1 MPSAFS
7 PGVLHRARDVTH
19 DASRGALASYAHEL
33 VPRSLAEAA
42 PGLAT
47 LLRYPRSYLR
57 SDLVAGV
64 TVGAVAVPA
73 SLAMAEL
80 AGLPVVYGLYGTFL
94 PLAVYGLLGTS
105 RQHVIGPDA
114 TLAALT
120 AVTVAPL
127 AMVGG
132 EVDPARYAA
141 LAAALALAMGL
152 LLFLAGAVRLGFVA
166 DFFGKPVL
174 LGYINGVALIVI
186 SSQLG
191 KLLGISVGADDFFAI
206 VWEVLSEL
214 GDANGPTVLLS
225 AGLLAAAVATRRI
238 LPALPPSLMVLA
250 LALVIAALVDLE
262 DHEIAVV
269 GEVEGG
275 LPSFGVPGV
284 GASDFV
290 DLLLPAAAF
299 SLVAFA
305 DLIATVRTFAQKHG
319 YEVDANREL
328 TAIGGANLVGGLTG
342 AFPVSS
348 SNSRSAVNDSTGA
361 KSQAAVIVAAAVVG
375 LFLLFAMPLI
385 EPLPTAALGVII
397 VFAAAGLI
405 NIHSIWRLR
414 HVRPAEV
421 ALALVAFGGVLVF
434 GVVGGVVVAIALSVG
449 VFLYRAARPHDAVL
463 GRVDDVDGYHDIA
476 RWEGAETVPG
486 LLVYRF
492 DAPPFFVN
500 AAYLRER
507 VLELVDATDDVRW
520 LVLNAEAWTY
530 LDATAIDVLI
540 RLHDE
545 LDQRGIALCFAR
557 LKGRQREIF
566 EETGLTARM
575 KNDASRGA
583 LASYAH
589 ALVPRSL
596 AEAAP
601 GLACSCAIRGR
612 TSGPMSW
619 RESRWAR
626 SRCPRRWRWRSWP
639 ACRSSTASTGPSC
652 RSLSTGCSGRRGST

>member
-1 MPSAFS
+1 MS
-7 PGVLHRARDVTH
+7 RAVRDVKD

-57 SDLVAGV
+57 SDVVAGV
-64 TVGAVAVPA
+64 TVGAVAVPS

-120 AVTVAPL
+120 GVTVAPL
-127 AMVGG
+127 AMQGG

-152 LLFLAGAVRLGFVA
+152 LLFLAGALRLGFVA

-186 SSQLG
+186 SSQLA

-225 AGLLAAAVATRRI
+225 AALLAAAVATRRI
-238 LPALPPSLMVLA
+238 FPALPPSLVVLA
-250 LALVIAALVDLE
+250 LALGTAALVDLE
-262 DHEIAVV
+262 GHEIAVV

-275 LPSFGVPGV
+275 LPSFGLPGV
-284 GASDFV
+284 GAGDFL
-290 DLLLPAAAF
+290 DLMLPAAAF
-299 SLVAFA
+299 ALVAFA
-305 DLIATVRTFAQKHG
+305 DVVATVRTFAEKHG
-319 YEVDANREL
+319 YEIDANREL
-328 TAIGGANLVGGLTG
+328 TAMGGANLVGGLTG

-361 KSQAAVIVAAAVVG
+361 KSQAAVVVAAAVVG

-397 VFAAAGLI
+397 VVAAAGLI

-414 HVRPAEV
+414 HVREAEV

-434 GVVGGVVVAIALSVG
+434 GVVGGVVVAIALSTG

-463 GRVDDVDGYHDIA
+463 GRVDDVDGYQDIA

-540 RLHDE
+540 RLHGE
-545 LDQRGIALCFAR
+545 LEQRGIALCFAR

-566 EETGLTARM
+566 EETGLTARI
-575 KNDASRGA
+575 GA
-583 LASYAH
+583 DRFFPTVRAAVAAFESAH
-589 ALVPRSL
+589 A
-596 AEAAP
+596 A
-601 GLACSCAIRGR
+601 
-612 TSGPMSW
+612 T
-619 RESRWAR
+619 
-626 SRCPRRWRWRSWP
+626 P
-639 ACRSSTASTGPSC
+639 AS
-652 RSLSTGCSGRRGST
+652 

>member
-1 MPSAFS
+1 MSDDS
-7 PGVLHRARDVTH
+7 RA
-19 DASRGALASYAHEL
+19 ALVSYAHSL

-42 PGLAT
+42 PGVAFF
-47 LLRYPRSYLR
+47 LRYPRSYLR
-57 SDLVAGV
+57 SDVVAGV
-64 TVGAVAVPA
+64 TVGAVAVP
-73 SLAMAEL
+73 SSMAMAEL

-105 RQHVIGPDA
+105 RQHVVGPDS

-120 AVTVAPL
+120 GVTVAPL

-152 LLFLAGAVRLGFVA
+152 LLFLAGALRLGFVA

-186 SSQLG
+186 STQLG

-206 VWEVLSEL
+206 VREVFSEL

-238 LPALPPSLMVLA
+238 VPALPPSLVVLA
-250 LALVIAALVDLE
+250 LGLLIAALVDLE
-262 DHEIAVV
+262 DHGIAVV
-269 GEVEGG
+269 GEVAGG
-275 LPSFGVPGV
+275 LPSFGLPGV
-284 GASDFV
+284 GANDFL
-290 DLLLPAAAF
+290 DLVLPAAAF

-348 SNSRSAVNDSTGA
+348 SNSRSAVNDSAGA
-361 KSQAAVIVAAAVVG
+361 RSQAAVVVAAAVVG

-397 VFAAAGLI
+397 VVAAAGLI
-405 NIHSIWRLR
+405 NIRSIWRLR
-414 HVRPAEV
+414 HVRSAEV

-463 GRVDDVDGYHDIA
+463 GRIEDIDGYHDVM

-492 DAPPFFVN
+492 DAAPFFVN

-507 VLELVDATDDVRW
+507 VLELVDASEDVRW

-530 LDATAIDVLI
+530 LDATAIDVLA
-540 RLHDE
+540 RLQVE
-545 LDQRGIALCFAR
+545 LEQRGVALCFAR

-566 EETGLTARM
+566 EETGLTAQIGPDRLFPTVR
-575 KNDASRGA
+575 AAVAAFES
-583 LASYAH
+583 AH
-589 ALVPRSL
+589 A
-596 AEAAP
+596 
-601 GLACSCAIRGR
+601 GD
-612 TSGPMSW
+612 
-619 RESRWAR
+619 
-626 SRCPRRWRWRSWP
+626 
-639 ACRSSTASTGPSC
+639 TASKGHGPPPNKPPKETE
-652 RSLSTGCSGRRGST
+652 R

>member
-1 MPSAFS
+1 MFDELAPLATAWNHAELSSRS
-7 PGVLHRARDVTH
+7 PRCVVTRDDSRA
-19 DASRGALASYAHEL
+19 ALASYAHAL

-42 PGLAT
+42 PGVAT
-47 LLRYPRSYLR
+47 LLHYPRSYLR
-57 SDLVAGV
+57 SDVVAGV
-64 TVGAVAVPA
+64 TVGAVAVPS

-105 RQHVIGPDA
+105 RQHVIGPDS

-127 AMVGG
+127 ATVGG

-141 LAAALALAMGL
+141 LAAALALAMGR
-152 LLFLAGAVRLGFVA
+152 LLFLAGVLRLGFVA

-191 KLLGISVGADDFFAI
+191 KLLGISVGADDFFADR
-206 VWEVLSEL
+206 L
-214 GDANGPTVLLS
+214 GGLVGARRRERPDRAPERGP
-225 AGLLAAAVATRRI
+225 AGGGDRDS
-238 LPALPPSLMVLA
+238 ALPSRPAPVSRGA
-250 LALVIAALVDLE
+250 RARTRDRGARRPARITGSRSSARSTAACPRS
-262 DHEIAVV
+262 
-269 GEVEGG
+269 GC
-275 LPSFGVPGV
+275 PGSEQ
-284 GASDFV
+284 ATSSIS
-290 DLLLPAAAF
+290 LLPAAAF

-328 TAIGGANLVGGLTG
+328 TAIGGANLIGGLTG

-348 SNSRSAVNDSTGA
+348 SNSRSAVNDSAGA
-361 KSQAAVIVAAAVVG
+361 RSQAAVIVAAAVVG

-397 VFAAAGLI
+397 VVAAAGLI
-405 NIHSIWRLR
+405 NVRSIWRLR

-434 GVVGGVVVAIALSVG
+434 GVVGGVVVAIALSIG

-463 GRVDDVDGYHDIA
+463 GRVDDVDGYHDIT

-500 AAYLRER
+500 AEYLRQR
-507 VLELVDATDDVRW
+507 VLA
-520 LVLNAEAWTY
+520 
-530 LDATAIDVLI
+530 
-540 RLHDE
+540 
-545 LDQRGIALCFAR
+545 AR
-557 LKGRQREIF
+557 RRYRGRQVVGAQRRGVDVPRRHRDRRADS
-566 EETGLTARM
+566 TPSSSSNA
-575 KNDASRGA
+575 ASR
-583 LASYAH
+583 S
-589 ALVPRSL
+589 VS
-596 AEAAP
+596 
-601 GLACSCAIRGR
+601 
-612 TSGPMSW
+612 
-619 RESRWAR
+619 
-626 SRCPRRWRWRSWP
+626 P
-639 ACRSSTASTGPSC
+639 A
-652 RSLSTGCSGRRGST
+652 

>member
-1 MPSAFS
+1 MSDDS
-7 PGVLHRARDVTH
+7 RA
-19 DASRGALASYAHEL
+19 ALVSYAHSL

-42 PGLAT
+42 PGVAFF
-47 LLRYPRSYLR
+47 LRYPRSYLR
-57 SDLVAGV
+57 SDVVAGV
-64 TVGAVAVPA
+64 TVGAVAVP
-73 SLAMAEL
+73 SSMAMAEL

-105 RQHVIGPDA
+105 RQHVVGPDS

-120 AVTVAPL
+120 GVTVAPL

-152 LLFLAGAVRLGFVA
+152 LLFLAGALRLGFVA

-186 SSQLG
+186 STQLG

-206 VWEVLSEL
+206 VREVFSEL

-238 LPALPPSLMVLA
+238 VPALPPSLVVLA
-250 LALVIAALVDLE
+250 LGLLIAALVDLE
-262 DHEIAVV
+262 DHGIAVV
-269 GEVEGG
+269 GEVAGG
-275 LPSFGVPGV
+275 LPSFGLPGV
-284 GASDFV
+284 GANDFL
-290 DLLLPAAAF
+290 DLVLPAAAF

-348 SNSRSAVNDSTGA
+348 SNSRSAVNDSAGA
-361 KSQAAVIVAAAVVG
+361 RSQAAVVVAAAVVG
-375 LFLLFAMPLI
+375 IFLLFAMPLI

-397 VFAAAGLI
+397 VVAAAGLI
-405 NIHSIWRLR
+405 NIRSIWRLR
-414 HVRPAEV
+414 HVRSAEV

-463 GRVDDVDGYHDIA
+463 GRIEDIDGYHDVT

-492 DAPPFFVN
+492 DAAPFFVN

-507 VLELVDATDDVRW
+507 VLELVDASEDVRW

-530 LDATAIDVLI
+530 LDATAIDVLA
-540 RLHDE
+540 RLQVE
-545 LDQRGIALCFAR
+545 LEQRGVALCFAR

-566 EETGLTARM
+566 EETGLTARIGP
-575 KNDASRGA
+575 DR
-583 LASYAH
+583 LFPT
-589 ALVPRSL
+589 VR
-596 AEAAP
+596 AAV
-601 GLACSCAIRGR
+601 AAF
-612 TSGPMSW
+612 
-619 RESRWAR
+619 ESR
-626 SRCPRRWRWRSWP
+626 
-639 ACRSSTASTGPSC
+639 PSD
-652 RSLSTGCSGRRGST
+652 RTTEGTER

>member
-1 MPSAFS
+1 MT
-7 PGVLHRARDVTH
+7 RDGS
-19 DASRGALASYAHEL
+19 DAALASYARSL

-42 PGLAT
+42 PGLAM

-57 SDLVAGV
+57 SDLVAGA
-64 TVGAVAVPA
+64 TVGAVAVPS

-105 RQHVIGPDA
+105 RQHVVGPDS

-127 AMVGG
+127 ATVGG
-132 EVDPARYAA
+132 EVDPALYVA
-141 LAAALALAMGL
+141 LAAALALAMGAI
-152 LLFLAGAVRLGFVA
+152 LFLAGVARLGFVA

-191 KLLGISVGADDFFAI
+191 KLLGISVEVDDFFAV

-214 GDANGPTVLLS
+214 SDANGPTVLLS
-225 AGLLAAAVATRRI
+225 AFLLAAAIAVRRF
-238 LPALPPSLMVLA
+238 LPVLPSSLVVLA
-250 LALVIAALVDLE
+250 IALVTAALVDLE
-262 DHEIAVV
+262 DHGISAV

-275 LPSFGVPGV
+275 LPSFGLPGV
-284 GASDFV
+284 GASDFL

-305 DLIATVRTFAQKHG
+305 DLVATVRTFAQKHG

-328 TAIGGANLVGGLTG
+328 TAIGGANLIGGLTS

-348 SNSRSAVNDSTGA
+348 SNSRSAVNDSAGA
-361 KSQAAVIVAAAVVG
+361 RSQGAVIVAAAVVG

-385 EPLPTAALGVII
+385 EPLPNAALGVII
-397 VFAAAGLI
+397 VVAAAGLI
-405 NIHSIWRLR
+405 NVRSIWRLR
-414 HVRPAEV
+414 HVRSAEV

-434 GVVGGVVVAIALSVG
+434 GVVGGVVVAIALSIG

-463 GRVDDVDGYHDIA
+463 GSVDDVDGYHDIA
-476 RWEGAETVPG
+476 RSDGAETVPG

-500 AAYLRER
+500 ADYLRQR
-507 VLELVDATDDVRW
+507 VLELVDANEGVRW

-530 LDATAIDVLI
+530 LDATAIDVLA
-540 RLHDE
+540 RLNVVLE
-545 LDQRGIALCFAR
+545 ERGITLCFAR

-566 EETGLTARM
+566 EDTDLTERIGP
-575 KNDASRGA
+575 DRFFPT
-583 LASYAH
+583 
-589 ALVPRSL
+589 VR
-596 AEAAP
+596 AAV
-601 GLACSCAIRGR
+601 AAF
-612 TSGPMSW
+612 
-619 RESRWAR
+619 ESA
-626 SRCPRRWRWRSWP
+626 P
-639 ACRSSTASTGPSC
+639 AGDTQ
-652 RSLSTGCSGRRGST
+652 

>member
-1 MPSAFS
+1 MSDDS
-7 PGVLHRARDVTH
+7 RA
-19 DASRGALASYAHEL
+19 ALVSYAHSL

-42 PGLAT
+42 PGVAFF
-47 LLRYPRSYLR
+47 LRYPRSYLR
-57 SDLVAGV
+57 SDVVAGV
-64 TVGAVAVPA
+64 TVGAVAVP
-73 SLAMAEL
+73 SSMAMAEL

-105 RQHVIGPDA
+105 RQHVVGPDS

-120 AVTVAPL
+120 GVTVAPL

-152 LLFLAGAVRLGFVA
+152 LLFLAGALRLGFVA

-186 SSQLG
+186 STQLG

-206 VWEVLSEL
+206 VREVFSEL

-238 LPALPPSLMVLA
+238 VPALPPSLVVLA
-250 LALVIAALVDLE
+250 LGLLIAALVDLE
-262 DHEIAVV
+262 DHGIAVV
-269 GEVEGG
+269 GEVAGG
-275 LPSFGVPGV
+275 LPSFGLPGV
-284 GASDFV
+284 GASDFL
-290 DLLLPAAAF
+290 DLVLPAAAF

-348 SNSRSAVNDSTGA
+348 SNSRSAVNDSAGA
-361 KSQAAVIVAAAVVG
+361 RSQAAVVVAAAVVG
-375 LFLLFAMPLI
+375 IFLLFAMPLI

-397 VFAAAGLI
+397 VVAAAGLI
-405 NIHSIWRLR
+405 NIRSIWRLR
-414 HVRPAEV
+414 HVRSAEV

-463 GRVDDVDGYHDIA
+463 GRIEDIDGYHDVT

-492 DAPPFFVN
+492 DAAPFFVN

-507 VLELVDATDDVRW
+507 VLELVDASEDVRW

-530 LDATAIDVLI
+530 LDATAIDVLA
-540 RLHDE
+540 RLQVE
-545 LDQRGIALCFAR
+545 LEQRGVALCFAR

-566 EETGLTARM
+566 EETGLTAQIGPDRLFPTVR
-575 KNDASRGA
+575 AAVAAFES
-583 LASYAH
+583 AH
-589 ALVPRSL
+589 AGDTR
-596 AEAAP
+596 
-601 GLACSCAIRGR
+601 
-612 TSGPMSW
+612 
-619 RESRWAR
+619 
-626 SRCPRRWRWRSWP
+626 
-639 ACRSSTASTGPSC
+639 
-652 RSLSTGCSGRRGST
+652 